1 MNIRLSVSFYIIWVI
16 YIFNKFLYL
25 ICKQAEE
32 ERKEQKMNRK
42 RRSMAGKLGAKKRW
56 SEESL
61 EEDENTR
68 NNTSRRKT

>member
-1 MNIRLSVSFYIIWVI
+1 
-16 YIFNKFLYL
+16 
-25 ICKQAEE
+25 
-32 ERKEQKMNRK
+32 
-42 RRSMAGKLGAKKRW
+42 MAGKLGAKKRW

>member
-1 MNIRLSVSFYIIWVI
+1 
-16 YIFNKFLYL
+16 
-25 ICKQAEE
+25 
-32 ERKEQKMNRK
+32 MNRK

>member
-1 MNIRLSVSFYIIWVI
+1 
-16 YIFNKFLYL
+16 
-25 ICKQAEE
+25 
-32 ERKEQKMNRK
+32 MNRK

-68 NNTSRRKT
+68 SHTTRRKS